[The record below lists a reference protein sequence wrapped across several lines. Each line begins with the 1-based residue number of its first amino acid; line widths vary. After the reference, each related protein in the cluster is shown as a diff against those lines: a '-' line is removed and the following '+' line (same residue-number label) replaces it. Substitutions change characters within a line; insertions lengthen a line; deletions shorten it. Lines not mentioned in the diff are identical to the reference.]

1 MKTKLLKYLLSIL
14 SRHSSRDLAL
24 RFISNDNTKYYGF
37 KDKPPPIRHAR
48 IQRNY
53 QLLVS
58 GLSHE
63 DYSAT
68 LDKIVDNL
76 KDGIE
81 LANKK
86 KKNIQLQVV
95 FALLF
100 ELQER
105 ASEPNI
111 NVILDMLATTL
122 VLEDEDPSKIDKAT
136 HAKKVNHLI
145 DILNSNPEQLIRLP
159 EYRIF
164 YDSGISGELLAEV
177 QKRSKLTN
185 TQINAIL
192 AHN

>member
-1 MKTKLLKYLLSIL
+1 M
-14 SRHSSRDLAL
+14 
-24 RFISNDNTKYYGF
+24 
-37 KDKPPPIRHAR
+37 
-48 IQRNY
+48 
-53 QLLVS
+53 
-58 GLSHE
+58 
-63 DYSAT
+63 
-68 LDKIVDNL
+68 
-76 KDGIE
+76 
-81 LANKK
+81 
-86 KKNIQLQVV
+86 
-95 FALLF
+95 LF